1 MFEVPIRINFLSLD
15 FAARSKKNKN
25 APCNILLS

>member
-15 FAARSKKNKN
+15 FAARSKKNTN
-25 APCNILLS
+25 VPCNI